1 MRPRTAAVLLL
12 VVAVVQTQ
20 GAHASSSLTTA
31 STKDASATFDTYVGD
46 VRTSVDVVVSE
57 TEVTSPEGSQ
67 RGLHADI
74 EILQFDPRIGTY
86 GRMID
91 VAGGVDTQAGG
102 FDLRQDLSNA
112 SLDLTIAVCGAKVL
126 HNGRLKQRAFRDC
139 FDLRVDL
146 QWTGTG
152 EIVSDSGTDDYPA
165 GDCTVHVIS
174 SYSRRAS
181 LVTGTISA
189 GAINF
194 TPGDSMTSSIA
205 ITSRSTAATCPD

>member
-1 MRPRTAAVLLL
+1 MKVALAVLLISL
-12 VVAVVQTQ
+12 ALIDAR
-20 GAHASSSLTTA
+20 GAQASSS
-31 STKDASATFDTYVGD
+31 STVEGTKEASATFDTQLDGI
-46 VRTSVDVVVSE
+46 RNSVEISVAE
-57 TEVTSPEGSQ
+57 TDSTTAEGTE
-67 RGLHADI
+67 RGLHANI
-74 EILQFDPRIGTY
+74 EILQADSRRGDTRIV
-86 GRMID
+86 D
-91 VAGGVDTQAGG
+91 VAGGVDTQPGG
-102 FDLRQDLSNA
+102 FQLKDDLSTA
-112 SLDLTIAVCGAKVL
+112 SLHVTIPVCGAKLL

-194 TPGDSMTSSIA
+194 TPGDSMTSSIGT
-205 ITSRSTAATCPD
+205 TSRSTAATCPD

>member
-1 MRPRTAAVLLL
+1 
-12 VVAVVQTQ
+12 
-20 GAHASSSLTTA
+20 
-31 STKDASATFDTYVGD
+31 
-46 VRTSVDVVVSE
+46 
-57 TEVTSPEGSQ
+57 
-67 RGLHADI
+67 
-74 EILQFDPRIGTY
+74 
-86 GRMID
+86 
-91 VAGGVDTQAGG
+91 
-102 FDLRQDLSNA
+102 
-112 SLDLTIAVCGAKVL
+112 L

-152 EIVSDSGTDDYPA
+152 EIVSNSGTDDYPA

-194 TPGDSMTSSIA
+194 TPGDSMTSSIGT
-205 ITSRSTAATCPD
+205 TSRSTAATCPD